1 MTYQS
6 LLTKV
11 WIEDAVEVSTP
22 IRPDNRPVHMFGG
35 LTCLG
40 CFTCKDRK
48 KMCDSI
54 YVYDDVHKMDK
65 CTTCMKHNIF
75 CHPERPLQWI
85 EDPMQK
91 QAEQLQRKELVKL
104 GKRKSRE
111 SFDSLDQS
119 IKARSPTL
127 ESKGGF
133 SSHPTVFPSIELPWQ
148 NHNTSDAIAT
158 SVQRGSYT
166 AIRGGRRLSKQGNKP
181 RN

>member
-1 MTYQS
+1 M
-6 LLTKV
+6 
-11 WIEDAVEVSTP
+11 STP
-22 IRPDNRPVHMFGG
+22 IRPDNRPVHMFDG
-35 LTCLG
+35 LTWVG

-91 QAEQLQRKELVKL
+91 QEEQLQRKELVKL

-111 SFDSLDQS
+111 SSDSLDQS
-119 IKARSPTL
+119 MRARSPAL
-127 ESKGGF
+127 QSKEGF
-133 SSHPTVFPSIELPWQ
+133 SSHPTVSPPIEPPWQ
-148 NHNTSDAIAT
+148 NHNTGDSLVT
-158 SVQRGSYT
+158 SVQRGSFT
-166 AIRGGRRLSKQGNKP
+166 AIRGGRGLSKQGSKL